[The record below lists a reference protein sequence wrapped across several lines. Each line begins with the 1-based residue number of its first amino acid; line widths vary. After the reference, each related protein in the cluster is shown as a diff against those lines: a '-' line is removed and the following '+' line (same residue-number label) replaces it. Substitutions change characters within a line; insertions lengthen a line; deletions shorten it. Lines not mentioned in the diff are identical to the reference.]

1 MFYWL
6 LLKVVPTGS
15 IPSSWPHDAL
25 VRSSPAKWFLFSYWQ
40 MLIHQNDNDYN
51 VLWKEFKAD
60 KKLQCPLDGIQNRKE
75 SKWTFAGNLSD
86 FLCLVSQHPVVW
98 LLKEARAW
106 STGSAGSPVLRQAH
120 PQWVPLFK
128 AKMYP
133 LSWGWRAQR
142 RVGPPGPPDWGKRG
156 VTCLKHVSVNKEI
169 QMCTAKFWPTIRFFF
184 LNRLHSLMQNT
195 FFYGELGM
203 EFWKWNTGFCLLWHK
218 KSIHVKPPQVE
229 IGSPSIP
236 PGLCSVI
243 HLHIRNGKR
252 WYSNILHSDAIL
264 LSAG

>member
-169 QMCTAKFWPTIRFFF
+169 QMCTAKFWPTIPFFS

-195 FFYGELGM
+195 FFFMENWEWNFGNGILVFVFCGTKKASMRNLHKLKLALPPYPLGSAQWYIYTLEM
-203 EFWKWNTGFCLLWHK
+203 GRDDTPIFFTQMQFC
-218 KSIHVKPPQVE
+218 
-229 IGSPSIP
+229 
-236 PGLCSVI
+236 
-243 HLHIRNGKR
+243 
-252 WYSNILHSDAIL
+252 
-264 LSAG
+264 

>member
-15 IPSSWPHDAL
+15 IPSSWPHDGL
-25 VRSSPAKWFLFSYWQ
+25 LRSSPAKWFLFSYRQ

-60 KKLQCPLDGIQNRKE
+60 KKLQCPLDRIQNRKE
-75 SKWTFAGNLSD
+75 SKRTFAGNLSD

-142 RVGPPGPPDWGKRG
+142 RRVDPLALLTGGRG
-156 VTCLKHVSVNKEI
+156 ASLALNTCLWTRRYRCAQQNSG
-169 QMCTAKFWPTIRFFF
+169 PRSLFF
-184 LNRLHSLMQNT
+184 S
-195 FFYGELGM
+195 
-203 EFWKWNTGFCLLWHK
+203 WIAC
-218 KSIHVKPPQVE
+218 IH
-229 IGSPSIP
+229 
-236 PGLCSVI
+236 
-243 HLHIRNGKR
+243 
-252 WYSNILHSDAIL
+252 
-264 LSAG
+264 